1 MSSFI
6 DFFVSKRSREDLART
21 PFLTL
26 FVDEKDNSFVVSE
39 EALNDTRVSLTESYG
54 IDKDLAKVVVDLLK
68 VLRWPAGDLNT
79 FEELFSE
86 ANRQYMEVMRSVC
99 IASSIHDDSILKTD
113 FVTLEKNVFLKI
125 I

>member
-26 FVDEKDNSFVVSE
+26 YVDEKDNSFVVSE
-39 EALNDTRVSLTESYG
+39 EALNDTRVSLTAEG
-54 IDKDLAKVVVDLLK
+54 IEEELAEVVVDLLK
-68 VLRWPAGDLNT
+68 VLRWPVGDLNT
-79 FEELFSE
+79 YEELFSE

-99 IASSIHDDSILKTD
+99 KYYP
-113 FVTLEKNVFLKI
+113 
-125 I
+125 